1 MFPDENQLTMKKLFT
16 LIFIF
21 SIIFTTQAQNPKR
34 EFRGAWIA
42 TVGNIDYPTS
52 KTLTTA
58 QQQTEFIK
66 LLDQHKQAG
75 INAVMVQIRTNGDAF
90 YPSELAPWSEFLT
103 GRQGKAPD
111 PFYDPMLFMISE
123 CRKRGI
129 EFHAWF
135 NPYRAVANVNTSI
148 LDAKHVAIKR
158 PDWLL
163 SYGNLRV
170 LDPGNPEVRKHV
182 TQVVLEVTNKYDID
196 GVHFD
201 DYFYPYPST
210 GLTLNDSATYA
221 KDKRGIVN
229 KNDWRRDNVNIL
241 IKAISDSIKSVKP
254 WVKFGISPFGI
265 WQNKTANQPLGS
277 PTGGLESYNDIYC
290 DTRTW
295 LQKGW
300 IDYVVPQLYWN
311 IGLTVADY
319 SKLVPWWAENSFDRH
334 LYIGQAAYRI
344 NATDNTTW
352 QNTSHMPSQIR
363 LNRANGKVQGSIYY
377 NTNTLNRNPL
387 GFRDS
392 LITNFYKN
400 PSLMP
405 TMAWK
410 DAVSPNA
417 PQNLSVNF
425 TNTGFELK
433 WTKPTAGT
441 TELEKIKGYVI
452 YRFAN
457 NETVDVNKI
466 DAIRTIV
473 YKDTTAF
480 FDIQSMPQATKYT
493 YIVTAFD
500 RLQNES
506 GPSNAST
513 AILVTGI
520 EEENFVTELSQNSPN
535 PFSDYTKINYRL
547 AKSGNVLL
555 TIKDIFGL
563 DRVILVNERQSAG
576 NQSVE
581 FRNQTLNA
589 GIYLY
594 VLETDEGVMSR
605 KMVVVR

>member
-1 MFPDENQLTMKKLFT
+1 MKKLFT
-16 LIFIF
+16 LIIF
-21 SIIFTTQAQNPKR
+21 SCVLFHLKAQNPKR

-52 KTLTTA
+52 KNLTTA
-58 QQQTEFIK
+58 QQQAEFIK

-103 GRQGKAPD
+103 GRQGKAPE
-111 PFYDPMLFMISE
+111 PFYDPILFMISE

-148 LDAKHVAIKR
+148 LDAKHVAIKH
-158 PDWLL
+158 PEWL
-163 SYGNLRV
+163 SPFGNLRV

-182 TQVVLEVTNKYDID
+182 TQVVLEVTNKYDVD

-201 DYFYPYPST
+201 DYFYPYPDPA
-210 GLTLNDSATYA
+210 GIIKYNDSTTYA
-221 KDKRGIVN
+221 NNKRGILN
-229 KNDWRRDNVNIL
+229 KNDWRRDNVNL
-241 IKAISDSIKSVKP
+241 LVKAISDSIKSVKP

-265 WQNKTANQPLGS
+265 WQNKSTAQPLGS
-277 PTGGLESYNDIYC
+277 ATGGLESYNDIYC

-300 IDYVVPQLYWN
+300 VDYVVPQLYWN
-311 IGLTVADY
+311 IGLAVADY
-319 SKLVPWWAENSFDRH
+319 SKLVPWWADNSFDRH

-363 LNRANGKVQGSIYY
+363 LNRATNKVQGSIYY
-377 NTNTLNRNPL
+377 NTNTLNKNPL

-392 LITNFYKN
+392 LITNFYKT

-410 DAVSPNA
+410 DDIAPNV
-417 PQNLSVNF
+417 PQNLSVNL
-425 TNTGFELK
+425 TNTGLELK
-433 WTKPTAGT
+433 WTKPTTGT
-441 TELEKIKGYVI
+441 SELEKIKGYVI

-457 NETVDVNKI
+457 NETVDINKTG
-466 DAIRTIV
+466 AIRSII

-480 FDIQSMPQATKYT
+480 FDLQSTPQATRYT
-493 YIVTAFD
+493 YVVTAFD

-506 GPSNAST
+506 LPSNPST
-513 AILVTGI
+513 AVLITGI
-520 EEENFVTELSQNSPN
+520 EDENYSTELSQNSPN

-547 AKSGNVLL
+547 TKSGNILL
-555 TIKDIFGL
+555 TVKDLFGQ
-563 DRVILVNERQSAG
+563 DKIILVNERQSSG
-576 NQSVE
+576 NQSIE
-581 FRNQTLNA
+581 FHNQTLNS
-589 GIYLY
+589 GIYIY
-594 VLETDEGVMSR
+594 VLETEEGVMSR
-605 KMVVVR
+605 KMVVIR

>member
-1 MFPDENQLTMKKLFT
+1 MKQIFTILFIC
-16 LIFIF
+16 LFF
-21 SIIFTTQAQNPKR
+21 NTTQAQNPKR

-103 GRQGKAPD
+103 GRQGKAPE
-111 PFYDPMLFMISE
+111 PFYDPILFMISE

-148 LDAKHVAIKR
+148 LDVKHVAIKH
-158 PDWLL
+158 PEWLL
-163 SYGNLRV
+163 PFGNLRV
-170 LDPGNPEVRKHV
+170 LDPGLAEVRKHV
-182 TQVVLEVTNKYDID
+182 TQVVLEVANKYDVD
-196 GVHFD
+196 GIHFD
-201 DYFYPYPST
+201 DYFYPYPTT

-221 KDKRGIVN
+221 NNKRGITN
-229 KNDWRRDNVNIL
+229 KNDWRRDNVNL
-241 IKAISDSIKSVKP
+241 LVKLISDSIKSVKP

-265 WQNKTANQPLGS
+265 WQNKSTTQPLGS

-300 IDYVVPQLYWN
+300 IDYVAPQLYWN
-311 IGLTVADY
+311 IGLAVADF
-319 SKLVPWWAENSFDRH
+319 SKLVPWWADNTFDRH
-334 LYIGQAAYRI
+334 LYVGHGAYRI
-344 NATDNTTW
+344 NATDAVAW
-352 QNTSHMPSQIR
+352 QNPSEMPNQIR
-363 LNRANGKVQGSIYY
+363 LVRSNAKAQGSMFY
-377 NTNTLNRNPL
+377 NTNSLNKNLL

-392 LITNFYKN
+392 LITKLYNT

-410 DAVSPNA
+410 DAVAPNI
-417 PQNLSVNF
+417 PQNLSVNL
-425 TNTGFELK
+425 TNTGLELK
-433 WTKPTAGT
+433 WTKPIAGT
-441 TELEKIKGYVI
+441 FELEKIRGYVI

-457 NETVDVNKI
+457 NETVDINKVS
-466 DAIRTIV
+466 AIRTII

-480 FDIQSMPQATKYT
+480 FDTQSTPQATKYT
-493 YIVTAFD
+493 YVITAFD

-506 GPSNAST
+506 QPSNAST

-520 EEENFVTELSQNSPN
+520 EEEHFPTELSQNSPN
-535 PFSDYTKINYRL
+535 PFSDYTRINYRL

-555 TIKDIFGL
+555 TIKDLFGQ
-563 DRVILVNERQSAG
+563 DKTILVNERQLVG

-581 FRNQTLNA
+581 FRNQTLDS
-589 GIYLY
+589 GIYIY
-594 VLETDEGVMSR
+594 VLETEEGIMSR
-605 KMVVVR
+605 KMVIIK

>member
-1 MFPDENQLTMKKLFT
+1 MKQ
-16 LIFIF
+16 
-21 SIIFTTQAQNPKR
+21 IFTILFICLFFITAQAQNPKR

-58 QQQTEFIK
+58 QQQAEFIRI
-66 LLDQHKQAG
+66 LDQHKQAG

-103 GRQGKAPD
+103 GRQGKAPE

-135 NPYRAVANVNTSI
+135 NPYRAVANVNTAS

-163 SYGNLRV
+163 PYGNLRV

-182 TQVVLEVTNKYDID
+182 TQVVLEVTNKYDVD

-201 DYFYPYPST
+201 DYFYPYPQT
-210 GLTLNDSATYA
+210 GLILNDSATYA
-221 KDKRGIVN
+221 KNNRGIISR
-229 KNDWRRDNVNIL
+229 NDWRRDNVNL
-241 IKAISDSIKSVKP
+241 LVKAISDSIKAVKP

-265 WQNKTANQPLGS
+265 WQNKTTAQPLGS
-277 PTGGLESYNDIYC
+277 ATNGLQSYSDIYC

-295 LQKGW
+295 LEKGW

-311 IGLTVADY
+311 IGAPISDY

-344 NATDNTTW
+344 NEAGNATW
-352 QNTSHMPSQIR
+352 QNTTHMPSQIR

-377 NTNTLNRNPL
+377 NTNTLNKNSL

-392 LITNFYKN
+392 LITNFYKT

-410 DAVSPNA
+410 DAIAPNV
-417 PQNLSVNF
+417 PQNLSVNL
-425 TNTGFELK
+425 TNTGLELK
-433 WTKPTAGT
+433 WTKPTVGT
-441 TELEKIKGYVI
+441 SELDKIKGYVI

-457 NETVDVNKI
+457 NETVDINKAN
-466 DAIRTIV
+466 AIRTII

-480 FDIQSMPQATKYT
+480 FDTQSTPQSTKYT
-493 YIVTAFD
+493 YVITAFD

-506 GPSNAST
+506 QPSNAST
-513 AILVTGI
+513 AVLVTGI
-520 EEENFVTELSQNSPN
+520 EEENLLTELSQNAPN
-535 PFSDYTKINYRL
+535 PFSDFTKINYRL

-555 TIKDIFGL
+555 TIKDLFGQ
-563 DRVILVNERQSAG
+563 DKVVLVNERQSAG

-581 FRNQTLNA
+581 FRNQTLNS
-589 GIYLY
+589 GIYIY
-594 VLETDEGVMSR
+594 VLETEEGVMSR

>member
-1 MFPDENQLTMKKLFT
+1 MKR
-16 LIFIF
+16 
-21 SIIFTTQAQNPKR
+21 IFTVILICLFFTTVQAQNPKR

-58 QQQTEFIK
+58 QQQAEFIK

-103 GRQGKAPD
+103 GRQGKAPE
-111 PFYDPMLFMISE
+111 PFYDPVFFMISE

-135 NPYRAVANVNTSI
+135 NPYRAVANVNTAI
-148 LDAKHVAIKR
+148 LDVKHVAIKH
-158 PDWLL
+158 PEWLL
-163 SYGNLRV
+163 PYGNLRV

-182 TQVVLEVTNKYDID
+182 TQVILEVTNKYDVD
-196 GVHFD
+196 GIHFD
-201 DYFYPYPST
+201 DYFYPYPTT
-210 GLTLNDSATYA
+210 GLVLNDSATYA
-221 KDKRGIVN
+221 KNKRGILN
-229 KNDWRRDNVNIL
+229 KNDWRRDNVNL
-241 IKAISDSIKSVKP
+241 LVKVISDSIKSVKP

-265 WQNKTANQPLGS
+265 WQNKSTSQPLGS
-277 PTGGLESYNDIYC
+277 ATNGLESYNDIYC

-300 IDYVVPQLYWN
+300 IDYVAPQLYWN
-311 IGLTVADY
+311 IGLTIADY

-344 NATDNTTW
+344 NATDNITW

-363 LNRANGKVQGSIYY
+363 LNRATNKVQGSIFY
-377 NTNTLNRNPL
+377 NTNTLNKNPL

-392 LITNFYKN
+392 LITNFYKT

-410 DAVSPNA
+410 DAIAPNV
-417 PQNLSVNF
+417 PQNLSINL
-425 TNTGFELK
+425 TNTGLELK
-433 WTKPTAGT
+433 WTKPTTGT
-441 TELEKIKGYVI
+441 SELEKIKGYVI

-457 NETVDVNKI
+457 NETVDISKAG
-466 DAIRTIV
+466 AIRTII

-480 FDIQSMPQATKYT
+480 FDTQNLPQALKYT
-493 YIVTAFD
+493 YVITAFD

-506 GPSNAST
+506 QPSNAST
-513 AILVTGI
+513 TVLVTGI
-520 EEENFVTELSQNSPN
+520 EEENLLTELSQNAPN
-535 PFSDYTKINYRL
+535 PFSDYTKINYHL
-547 AKSGNVLL
+547 AKSENVLL
-555 TIKDIFGL
+555 TIKDLFGQ

-581 FRNQTLNA
+581 FRNQTLNS
-589 GIYLY
+589 GIYIY
-594 VLETDEGVMSR
+594 VLETEEGVMSR

>member
-1 MFPDENQLTMKKLFT
+1 MKKLFT
-16 LIFIF
+16 LFF
-21 SIIFTTQAQNPKR
+21 FCLLFTVQAQNPKR

-52 KTLTTA
+52 KFLTTA

-103 GRQGKAPD
+103 GRQGKTPE
-111 PFYDPMLFMISE
+111 PFYDPMLFMVSE

-135 NPYRAVANVNTSI
+135 NPYRAVSNVNTAI
-148 LDAKHVAIKR
+148 LDAKHVAIKH
-158 PDWLL
+158 PEWLL
-163 SYGNLRV
+163 PFGNLRV
-170 LDPGNPEVRKHV
+170 LDPGNAEVRKHV
-182 TQVVLEVTNKYDID
+182 RQVVMEVVNRYDID

-201 DYFYPYPST
+201 DYFYPYPTT

-221 KDKRGIVN
+221 KDKRGVLN
-229 KNDWRRDNVNIL
+229 KNDWRRDNVNLL
-241 IKAISDSIKSVKP
+241 IKAISDSIKVVKP

-265 WQNKTANQPLGS
+265 WQNKSTAQPLGS
-277 PTGGLESYNDIYC
+277 ATGGLESYSDIYC

-295 LQKGW
+295 LQNGW
-300 IDYVVPQLYWN
+300 IDYVAPQLYWN

-344 NATDNTTW
+344 NAADNTTW

-377 NTNTLNRNPL
+377 NTNTLNKNPL

-392 LITNFYKN
+392 LITNFYKT

-410 DAVSPNA
+410 DAVAPNA
-417 PQNLSVNF
+417 PQNLSVNL
-425 TNTGFELK
+425 TQSGLELK
-433 WTKPTAGT
+433 WTKPTTGT
-441 TELEKIKGYVI
+441 SEFEKIRGYVV

-457 NETVDVNKI
+457 NEPVDINKVSG
-466 DAIRTIV
+466 IRTIL

-480 FDIQSMPQATKYT
+480 FDTQSTPQATKYT
-493 YIVTAFD
+493 YVITAFD

-506 GPSNAST
+506 QPSNGST
-513 AILVTGI
+513 AVLVTGI
-520 EEENFVTELSQNSPN
+520 EQENLLTELSQNFPN
-535 PFSDYTKINYRL
+535 PFSDYTKINYHL
-547 AKSGNVLL
+547 AKSSKVLL
-555 TIKDIFGL
+555 TIKDLFGQ
-563 DRVILVNERQSAG
+563 DRIILVNERQSAG
-576 NQSVE
+576 DQSIE
-581 FRNQTLNA
+581 FRNQTLNS

-594 VLETDEGVMSR
+594 VLETEEGIMSR

>member
-1 MFPDENQLTMKKLFT
+1 MKKLFT
-16 LIFIF
+16 LITICFFHI
-21 SIIFTTQAQNPKR
+21 TVQAQNPKR

-52 KTLTTA
+52 KTLTTV
-58 QQQTEFIK
+58 QQQAEFIK

-75 INAVMVQIRTNGDAF
+75 INAIMVQIRTNGDAF

-103 GRQGKAPD
+103 GKQGKAPE

-135 NPYRAVANVNTSI
+135 NPYRAVTNVNTSI
-148 LDAKHVAIKR
+148 LDIKHVAIKH
-158 PDWLL
+158 PEWLL
-163 SYGNLRV
+163 PYGNLRV

-182 TQVVLEVTNKYDID
+182 TQVVLEVTNKYDVD

-201 DYFYPYPST
+201 DYFYPYPTT

-221 KDKRGIVN
+221 KDKRGIIN
-229 KNDWRRDNVNIL
+229 KNDWRRDNVNL
-241 IKAISDSIKSVKP
+241 LVKMISDSIKSVKP

-265 WQNKTANQPLGS
+265 WQNKTTAQPLGS
-277 PTGGLESYNDIYC
+277 ATGGLESYNDIYC

-300 IDYVVPQLYWN
+300 IDYVAPQLYWN

-319 SKLVPWWAENSFDRH
+319 SKLVPWWADNSFDRH

-344 NATDNTTW
+344 NAADNVTW
-352 QNTSHMPSQIR
+352 QNTAHMPSQIR
-363 LNRANGKVQGSIYY
+363 LNRANRKVQGSIYY
-377 NTNTLNRNPL
+377 NTNTLNKNPL

-392 LITNFYKN
+392 LITNFYN
-400 PSLMP
+400 TPSLMP

-410 DAVSPNA
+410 DAIAPNI
-417 PQNLSVNF
+417 PLNLSVNL
-425 TNTGFELK
+425 TNTGLELK
-433 WTKPTAGT
+433 WTKPTTGT
-441 TELEKIKGYVI
+441 SELEKIRGYVV

-457 NETVDVNKI
+457 NEAVDINKVG
-466 DAIRTIV
+466 AIRTII

-480 FDIQSMPQATKYT
+480 FDSQSILQATKFT
-493 YIVTAFD
+493 YVITAFD

-506 GPSNAST
+506 GPSNTSS

-520 EEENFVTELSQNSPN
+520 EEENFLTELSQNAPN
-535 PFSDYTKINYRL
+535 PFSDFTTINYSL
-547 AKSGNVLL
+547 AKLGNVLL
-555 TIKDIFGL
+555 TIKDLFGQ
-563 DRVILVNERQSAG
+563 DKIILVNERQLAG
-576 NQSVE
+576 NHSVE
-581 FRNQTLNA
+581 FRNQILNS
-589 GIYLY
+589 GIYVY
-594 VLETDEGVMSR
+594 VLETKEGVMSR

>member
-1 MFPDENQLTMKKLFT
+1 MKKLFT
-16 LIFIF
+16 AITFCFFFINV
-21 SIIFTTQAQNPKR
+21 QAQNPKR

-58 QQQTEFIK
+58 QQQAEFIK

-103 GRQGKAPD
+103 GRQGKAPE

-148 LDAKHVAIKR
+148 LDAKHVAIKH
-158 PDWLL
+158 PEWLL
-163 SYGNLRV
+163 PYGVLRV

-182 TQVVLEVTNKYDID
+182 KQVVLEVTNKYDVD

-201 DYFYPYPST
+201 DYFYPYPVT
-210 GLTLNDSATYA
+210 GLILNDSATYA
-221 KDKRGIVN
+221 KNNRGIISR
-229 KNDWRRDNVNIL
+229 NDWRRDNVNL
-241 IKAISDSIKSVKP
+241 LVKAISDSIKSVKP

-265 WQNKTANQPLGS
+265 WQNKTTAQPLGS
-277 PTGGLESYNDIYC
+277 ATGGLQSYSDIYC

-295 LQKGW
+295 LEKGW

-319 SKLVPWWAENSFDRH
+319 SKLVPWWADNSFDRH

-344 NATDNTTW
+344 NAADNTTW
-352 QNTSHMPSQIR
+352 QNTTHMPSQIR

-377 NTNTLNRNPL
+377 NTNTLNKNPL

-392 LITNFYKN
+392 LITNFYRT

-410 DAVSPNA
+410 DAIAPNV
-417 PQNLSVNF
+417 PQNLSVNL
-425 TNTGFELK
+425 TNTGLELK
-433 WTKPTAGT
+433 WTKPSAGT
-441 TELEKIKGYVI
+441 SELDKIRGYVI

-457 NETVDVNKI
+457 NEAVDITKS
-466 DAIRTIV
+466 ATIRTII

-480 FDIQSMPQATKYT
+480 FDTQSTPQSTKYT
-493 YIVTAFD
+493 YVITAFD

-506 GPSNAST
+506 QPSNAST
-513 AILVTGI
+513 AVLVTGI
-520 EEENFVTELSQNSPN
+520 EEENLLTELSQNAPN
-535 PFSDYTKINYRL
+535 PFSDFTKINYHL
-547 AKSGNVLL
+547 VKSSNVLL
-555 TIKDIFGL
+555 TIKDLFGQ
-563 DRVILVNERQSAG
+563 DKVILVNERQSAG

-581 FRNQTLNA
+581 FRNQTLNS
-589 GIYLY
+589 GIYIY
-594 VLETDEGVMSR
+594 VLETEEGVMSR

>member
-1 MFPDENQLTMKKLFT
+1 MKKLFT
-16 LIFIF
+16 LITFCFFHITVQ
-21 SIIFTTQAQNPKR
+21 SQNPKR

-52 KTLTTA
+52 KTLTTT
-58 QQQTEFIK
+58 QQQAEFIK

-75 INAVMVQIRTNGDAF
+75 INAIMVQIRTNGDAF

-103 GRQGKAPD
+103 GRQGKAPE

-148 LDAKHVAIKR
+148 LDVKHVAIKHAE
-158 PDWLL
+158 WLL
-163 SYGNLRV
+163 PYGNLRV

-182 TQVVLEVTNKYDID
+182 TQVVLEVTNKYDVD

-201 DYFYPYPST
+201 DYFYPYPTT
-210 GLTLNDSATYA
+210 GLILNDSETYA
-221 KDKRGIVN
+221 KDKRGIIN
-229 KNDWRRDNVNIL
+229 KNDWRRDNVNL
-241 IKAISDSIKSVKP
+241 LVKMISDSIKSIKP

-265 WQNKTANQPLGS
+265 WQNKTTVQPLGS
-277 PTGGLESYNDIYC
+277 ATGGLESYNDIYC
-290 DTRTW
+290 DTRMW

-300 IDYVVPQLYWN
+300 IDYVAPQLYWN
-311 IGLTVADY
+311 IGLSVADY
-319 SKLVPWWAENSFDRH
+319 SKLVPWWADNSFDRH

-344 NATDNTTW
+344 NASDNATW
-352 QNTSHMPSQIR
+352 QNTAHMPSQIR

-377 NTNTLNRNPL
+377 NTNTLNKNLL

-392 LITNFYKN
+392 LITNFYST

-410 DAVSPNA
+410 DAIAPNV
-417 PQNLSVNF
+417 PLNLSVNL
-425 TNTGFELK
+425 TNTGLELK
-433 WTKPTAGT
+433 WTKPTTGT
-441 TELEKIKGYVI
+441 SELEKIRGYVV

-457 NETVDVNKI
+457 NEAVDINKVG
-466 DAIRTIV
+466 AIRAII

-480 FDIQSMPQATKYT
+480 FDSQSTPQATKYT
-493 YIVTAFD
+493 YVITAFD

-506 GPSNAST
+506 GPSNTST

-520 EEENFVTELSQNSPN
+520 EEENFLTELSQNTPN
-535 PFSDYTKINYRL
+535 PFSDFTTINYRL
-547 AKSGNVLL
+547 AKSSNVLV
-555 TIKDIFGL
+555 TIKDLFGQ
-563 DRVILVNERQSAG
+563 DKIILVNERQLAG

-581 FRNQTLNA
+581 FRNQILNS
-589 GIYLY
+589 GIYIY
-594 VLETDEGVMSR
+594 VLETDDGIMSR
-605 KMVVVR
+605 KMLVVR

>member
-1 MFPDENQLTMKKLFT
+1 MKKLFT
-16 LIFIF
+16 AITFCFFFINV
-21 SIIFTTQAQNPKR
+21 QAQNPKR

-58 QQQTEFIK
+58 QQQAEFIK

-103 GRQGKAPD
+103 GRQGKAPE

-148 LDAKHVAIKR
+148 LDAKHVAIKH
-158 PDWLL
+158 PEWLL
-163 SYGNLRV
+163 PYGVLRV

-182 TQVVLEVTNKYDID
+182 KQVVLEVTNKYDVD

-201 DYFYPYPST
+201 DYFYPYPVT
-210 GLTLNDSATYA
+210 GLILNDSATYA
-221 KDKRGIVN
+221 KNNRGIISR
-229 KNDWRRDNVNIL
+229 NDWRRDNVNL
-241 IKAISDSIKSVKP
+241 LVKVISDSIKSVKP

-265 WQNKTANQPLGS
+265 WQNKTTAQPLGS
-277 PTGGLESYNDIYC
+277 ATGGLQSYSDIYC

-295 LQKGW
+295 LEKGW

-319 SKLVPWWAENSFDRH
+319 SKLVPWWADNSFDRH

-344 NATDNTTW
+344 NAADNTTW
-352 QNTSHMPSQIR
+352 QNTTHMPSQIR

-377 NTNTLNRNPL
+377 NTNTLNKNPL

-392 LITNFYKN
+392 LITNFYRT

-410 DAVSPNA
+410 DAIAPNV
-417 PQNLSVNF
+417 PQNLSVNL
-425 TNTGFELK
+425 TNTGLELK
-433 WTKPTAGT
+433 WTKPSAGT
-441 TELEKIKGYVI
+441 SELDKIRGYVI

-457 NETVDVNKI
+457 NEAVDITKS
-466 DAIRTIV
+466 ATIRTII

-480 FDIQSMPQATKYT
+480 FDTQSTPQSTKYT
-493 YIVTAFD
+493 YVITAFD

-506 GPSNAST
+506 QPSNAST
-513 AILVTGI
+513 AVLVTGI
-520 EEENFVTELSQNSPN
+520 EEENLLTELSQNAPN
-535 PFSDYTKINYRL
+535 PFSDFTKINYHL
-547 AKSGNVLL
+547 VKSSNVLL
-555 TIKDIFGL
+555 TIKDLFGQ
-563 DRVILVNERQSAG
+563 DKVILVNERQSAG

-581 FRNQTLNA
+581 FRNQTLNS
-589 GIYLY
+589 GIYIY
-594 VLETDEGVMSR
+594 VLETEEGVMSR

>member
-1 MFPDENQLTMKKLFT
+1 MKKLFT
-16 LIFIF
+16 LITICFFHITVQ
-21 SIIFTTQAQNPKR
+21 SQNPKR

-58 QQQTEFIK
+58 QQQAEFIK

-75 INAVMVQIRTNGDAF
+75 INAIMVQIRTNGDAF

-103 GRQGKAPD
+103 GKQGKAPE

-148 LDAKHVAIKR
+148 LDIKHVAIKH
-158 PDWLL
+158 PEWLL
-163 SYGNLRV
+163 PYGNLRV

-182 TQVVLEVTNKYDID
+182 TQVVLEVTNKYDVD

-201 DYFYPYPST
+201 DYFYPYPTT

-221 KDKRGIVN
+221 KDKRGIIN
-229 KNDWRRDNVNIL
+229 KNDWRRDNVNL
-241 IKAISDSIKSVKP
+241 LVKMISDSIKSVKP

-265 WQNKTANQPLGS
+265 WQNKTTAQPLGS
-277 PTGGLESYNDIYC
+277 ATGGLESYNDIYC

-300 IDYVVPQLYWN
+300 IDYVAPQLYWN

-319 SKLVPWWAENSFDRH
+319 SKLVPWWADNSFDRH

-344 NATDNTTW
+344 NAADNVTW
-352 QNTSHMPSQIR
+352 QNTAHMPSQIR
-363 LNRANGKVQGSIYY
+363 LNRANRKVQGSIYY
-377 NTNTLNRNPL
+377 NTNTLNKNPL

-392 LITNFYKN
+392 LITNFYN
-400 PSLMP
+400 TPSLMP

-410 DAVSPNA
+410 DAIAPNI
-417 PQNLSVNF
+417 PLNLSVNL
-425 TNTGFELK
+425 TNTGLELK
-433 WTKPTAGT
+433 WTKPTTGT
-441 TELEKIKGYVI
+441 SELEKIRGYVV

-457 NETVDVNKI
+457 NEAVDINKVG
-466 DAIRTIV
+466 AIRTII

-480 FDIQSMPQATKYT
+480 FDSQSILQATKFT
-493 YIVTAFD
+493 YVITAFD

-506 GPSNAST
+506 GPSNTSS

-520 EEENFVTELSQNSPN
+520 EEENFLTELSQNAPN
-535 PFSDYTKINYRL
+535 PFSDFTTINYSL
-547 AKSGNVLL
+547 AKLGNVLL
-555 TIKDIFGL
+555 TIKDLFGQ
-563 DRVILVNERQSAG
+563 DKIILVNERQLAG
-576 NQSVE
+576 NHSVE
-581 FRNQTLNA
+581 FRNQILNS
-589 GIYLY
+589 GIYVY
-594 VLETDEGVMSR
+594 VLETKEGVMSR

>member
-1 MFPDENQLTMKKLFT
+1 MKKLFT
-16 LIFIF
+16 LILLSSLIF
-21 SIIFTTQAQNPKR
+21 NTKAQNPKR

-52 KTLTTA
+52 KNLTTA
-58 QQQTEFIK
+58 QQQAEFMK

-90 YPSELAPWSEFLT
+90 YPSALAPWSEFLT
-103 GRQGKAPD
+103 GRQGKAPE

-135 NPYRAVANVNTSI
+135 NPYRAVANVNTSV
-148 LDAKHVAIKR
+148 LDANHVALKR

-163 SYGNLRV
+163 PYGNLRV

-182 TQVVLEVTNKYDID
+182 TQVVLEVTNKYDVD
-196 GVHFD
+196 GIHFD
-201 DYFYPYPST
+201 DYFYPYPAT

-221 KDKRGIVN
+221 KDKRGILN
-229 KNDWRRDNVNIL
+229 KNDWRRDNVNL
-241 IKAISDSIKSVKP
+241 LVKMISDSIKTIKP

-265 WQNKTANQPLGS
+265 WQNKSTSQPLGS
-277 PTGGLESYNDIYC
+277 ATNGLQSYSDIYC

-300 IDYVVPQLYWN
+300 IDYVAPQLYWN

-344 NATDNTTW
+344 NAADNTTW

-363 LNRANGKVQGSIYY
+363 LNRASGKVQGSIYY
-377 NTNTLNRNPL
+377 NTNTLNKNPL

-392 LITNFYKN
+392 LITNFYKT

-410 DAVSPNA
+410 DTVAPNV
-417 PQNLSVNF
+417 PQNLSVNL
-425 TNTGFELK
+425 TNTGLELK
-433 WTKPTAGT
+433 WTKPTTGT
-441 TELEKIKGYVI
+441 SELEKIKGYVI
-452 YRFAN
+452 YRFTN
-457 NETVDVNKI
+457 NETVDINKVG
-466 DAIRTIV
+466 AIRTII
-473 YKDTTAF
+473 YKDTTVF
-480 FDIQSMPQATKYT
+480 FDTQSTPQATKYT
-493 YIVTAFD
+493 YVVTAFD

-506 GPSNAST
+506 QPSNAST
-513 AILVTGI
+513 AVLVTGI
-520 EEENFVTELSQNSPN
+520 DEESFSTVLSQNAPN
-535 PFSDYTKINYRL
+535 PFSDFTTINYRL
-547 AKSGNVLL
+547 AKSGSVLL
-555 TIKDIFGL
+555 TIKDLFGQ
-563 DRVILVNERQSAG
+563 DKVILVNERQSVG
-576 NQSVE
+576 NQNVE
-581 FRNQTLNA
+581 FRNQNLNS
-589 GIYLY
+589 GIYIY
-594 VLETDEGVMSR
+594 VLETEEGIMSR

>member
-1 MFPDENQLTMKKLFT
+1 MKKLFT
-16 LIFIF
+16 AITFCFFFINV
-21 SIIFTTQAQNPKR
+21 QAQNPKR

-58 QQQTEFIK
+58 QQQAEFIK

-103 GRQGKAPD
+103 GRQGKAPE

-148 LDAKHVAIKR
+148 LDAKHVAIKH
-158 PDWLL
+158 PEWLL
-163 SYGNLRV
+163 PYGVLRV

-182 TQVVLEVTNKYDID
+182 TQVVLEVTNKYDVD

-201 DYFYPYPST
+201 DYFYPYPVT
-210 GLTLNDSATYA
+210 GLILNDSATYA
-221 KDKRGIVN
+221 KNNRGIISR
-229 KNDWRRDNVNIL
+229 NDWRRDNVNL
-241 IKAISDSIKSVKP
+241 LVKVISDSIKSVKP

-265 WQNKTANQPLGS
+265 WQNKTTAQPLGS
-277 PTGGLESYNDIYC
+277 ATGGLQSYSDIYC

-295 LQKGW
+295 LEKGW

-319 SKLVPWWAENSFDRH
+319 SKLVPWWADNSFDRH

-344 NATDNTTW
+344 NAADNTTW
-352 QNTSHMPSQIR
+352 QNTTHMPSQIR

-377 NTNTLNRNPL
+377 NTNTLNKNPL

-392 LITNFYKN
+392 LITNFYKT

-410 DAVSPNA
+410 DAIAPNV
-417 PQNLSVNF
+417 PQNLSVNL
-425 TNTGFELK
+425 TNTGLELK
-433 WTKPTAGT
+433 WTKPSAGT
-441 TELEKIKGYVI
+441 SELDKIRGYVI

-457 NETVDVNKI
+457 NEAVDITKS
-466 DAIRTIV
+466 ATIRTII

-480 FDIQSMPQATKYT
+480 FDTQSTPQSTKYT
-493 YIVTAFD
+493 YVITAFD

-506 GPSNAST
+506 QPSNAST
-513 AILVTGI
+513 AVLVTGI
-520 EEENFVTELSQNSPN
+520 EEENLLTELSQNAPN
-535 PFSDYTKINYRL
+535 PFSDFTKINYHL
-547 AKSGNVLL
+547 VKSSNVLL
-555 TIKDIFGL
+555 TIKDLFGQ
-563 DRVILVNERQSAG
+563 DKVILVNERQSAG

-581 FRNQTLNA
+581 FRNQTLNS
-589 GIYLY
+589 GIYIY
-594 VLETDEGVMSR
+594 VLETEEGVMSR

>member
-1 MFPDENQLTMKKLFT
+1 MKQ
-16 LIFIF
+16 
-21 SIIFTTQAQNPKR
+21 IFTMLFICLFFITAQAQNPKQ

-42 TVGNIDYPTS
+42 TVGNIDYPSS

-58 QQQTEFIK
+58 QQQAEFIK
-66 LLDQHKQAG
+66 LLDQHKLAG

-103 GRQGKAPD
+103 GRQGKAPE

-135 NPYRAVANVNTSI
+135 NPYRAIANVNTAI
-148 LDAKHVAIKR
+148 LDAKHVAIKH
-158 PDWLL
+158 PEWLL
-163 SYGNLRV
+163 PFGNLRV

-182 TQVVLEVTNKYDID
+182 TQVVLEVTNRYDVD
-196 GVHFD
+196 GIHFD
-201 DYFYPYPST
+201 DYFYPYPTT

-221 KDKRGIVN
+221 NNKRGIVN
-229 KNDWRRDNVNIL
+229 KNDWRRDNVNL
-241 IKAISDSIKSVKP
+241 LVKMISDSIKSVKP

-265 WQNKTANQPLGS
+265 WQNKTTAQPLGS
-277 PTGGLESYNDIYC
+277 ATGGLESYNDIYC

-300 IDYVVPQLYWN
+300 IDYIAPQLYWN
-311 IGLTVADY
+311 IGKTAADFAI
-319 SKLVPWWAENSFDRH
+319 LVPWWANNVFDRH
-334 LYIGQAAYRI
+334 FYIGHAAYQI
-344 NATDNTTW
+344 NTPNVNVADGLAW
-352 QNTSHMPSQIR
+352 QNSSQMPNQIR
-363 LNRANGKVQGSIYY
+363 LVRNTANAQGSMFY
-377 NTNTLNRNPL
+377 NTNTLNKNPL

-392 LITNFYKN
+392 LITKLYNT

-410 DAVSPNA
+410 DAVAPNV
-417 PQNLSVNF
+417 PQNLSVNL
-425 TNTGFELK
+425 TNTGLELK

-441 TELEKIKGYVI
+441 SELEKIRGYVI

-457 NETVDVNKI
+457 NETVDINKAN
-466 DAIRTIV
+466 AIRTII

-480 FDIQSMPQATKYT
+480 FDTQSTPQATKYT
-493 YIVTAFD
+493 YVITAFD
-500 RLQNES
+500 RLNNES
-506 GPSNAST
+506 QPSNAST
-513 AILVTGI
+513 AVLVTGI
-520 EEENFVTELSQNSPN
+520 EEENLLTELSQNAPN
-535 PFSDYTKINYRL
+535 PFSDFTVIKYRL

-555 TIKDIFGL
+555 TIKDLFGQ
-563 DRVILVNERQSAG
+563 DKVILVNEKQSAG

-581 FRNQTLNA
+581 FRNQTLNS
-589 GIYLY
+589 GIYVY
-594 VLETDEGVMSR
+594 VLETEDGFMSR

>member
-1 MFPDENQLTMKKLFT
+1 MKKLFT
-16 LIFIF
+16 LITICFF
-21 SIIFTTQAQNPKR
+21 HIIVQAQNPKR

-52 KTLTTA
+52 KTLTTT
-58 QQQTEFIK
+58 QQQAEFIK

-75 INAVMVQIRTNGDAF
+75 INAIMVQIRTNGDAF
-90 YPSELAPWSEFLT
+90 YPSEFAPWSEFLT
-103 GRQGKAPD
+103 GRQGKAPE

-135 NPYRAVANVNTSI
+135 NPYRAVANVNTST
-148 LDAKHVAIKR
+148 LDIKHVAIKR

-163 SYGNLRV
+163 PYGNLRV

-182 TQVVLEVTNKYDID
+182 MQVVLEVTNKYDVD

-201 DYFYPYPST
+201 DYFYPYPQT
-210 GLTLNDSATYA
+210 GLILNDSATYA
-221 KDKRGIVN
+221 KDKRGIIN
-229 KNDWRRDNVNIL
+229 KNDWRRDNVNL
-241 IKAISDSIKSVKP
+241 LVKMISDSIKSVKP

-265 WQNKTANQPLGS
+265 WQNKTTAQPLGS
-277 PTGGLESYNDIYC
+277 TTNGLQSYNDIYC

-300 IDYVVPQLYWN
+300 IDYVAPQLYWN
-311 IGLTVADY
+311 IGLTIADY
-319 SKLVPWWAENSFDRH
+319 SKLVPWWADNSFDRH

-344 NATDNTTW
+344 NAADNTTW
-352 QNTSHMPSQIR
+352 QNISHMPSQIR

-377 NTNTLNRNPL
+377 NTNTLNKNPL

-392 LITNFYKN
+392 LITNFYKT

-410 DAVSPNA
+410 DAVAPNV
-417 PQNLSVNF
+417 PQNLSVNL
-425 TNTGFELK
+425 TNTGLELK
-433 WTKPTAGT
+433 WTKPTAGKS
-441 TELEKIKGYVI
+441 ELDKIKGYVI

-457 NETVDVNKI
+457 NETVDINKAG
-466 DAIRTIV
+466 AIRSII

-480 FDIQSMPQATKYT
+480 FDTQSSPQATKYT
-493 YIVTAFD
+493 YVITAFD

-513 AILVTGI
+513 TVLVTGI
-520 EEENFVTELSQNSPN
+520 EEENLLTELSQNAPN
-535 PFSDYTKINYRL
+535 PFADFTKINYRL

-555 TIKDIFGL
+555 TIKDLFWRDKI
-563 DRVILVNERQSAG
+563 ILVNERQLAG
-576 NQSVE
+576 NHSVE
-581 FRNQTLNA
+581 FRNQTLNS
-589 GIYLY
+589 GIYIY
-594 VLETDEGVMSR
+594 VLETEEGVMSR

>member
-1 MFPDENQLTMKKLFT
+1 MKKLFT
-16 LIFIF
+16 LIAFCLFFIN
-21 SIIFTTQAQNPKR
+21 TQAQNPKR

-58 QQQTEFIK
+58 QQQAEFIK

-90 YPSELAPWSEFLT
+90 YPSQLAPWSEFLT

-111 PFYDPMLFMISE
+111 PFYDPVLFMISE

-135 NPYRAVANVNTSI
+135 NPYRAVANVNTAA
-148 LDAKHVAIKR
+148 LDANHVAIKR

-163 SYGNLRV
+163 PYGNLRV

-182 TQVVLEVTNKYDID
+182 TQVILEVTNKYDID
-196 GVHFD
+196 GIHFD
-201 DYFYPYPST
+201 DYFYPYPAT

-221 KDKRGIVN
+221 NNKRGILN
-229 KNDWRRDNVNIL
+229 KNDWRRDNVNL
-241 IKAISDSIKSVKP
+241 LVKMISDSIKSVKP

-265 WQNKTANQPLGS
+265 WQNKTAAQPLGS
-277 PTGGLESYNDIYC
+277 ATNGLQSYSDIYC

-295 LQKGW
+295 LEKGW
-300 IDYVVPQLYWN
+300 IDYVAPQLYWN
-311 IGLTVADY
+311 IGKVVADF
-319 SKLVPWWAENSFDRH
+319 SILVPWWADNVFDRH
-334 LYIGQAAYRI
+334 LYVGHAAYQI
-344 NATDNTTW
+344 NAPNSIVADGLAW
-352 QNTSHMPSQIR
+352 QNPSQMPNQIR
-363 LNRANGKVQGSIYY
+363 LVRNTSKAQGSMFY
-377 NTNTLNRNPL
+377 NTNSLNKNTL

-392 LITNFYKN
+392 LITKLYST

-410 DAVSPNA
+410 DAVAPNV
-417 PQNLSVNF
+417 PQNLLVSL
-425 TNTGFELK
+425 TNTGLELK
-433 WTKPTAGT
+433 WTKPSTGT
-441 TELEKIKGYVI
+441 SELEKIRGYVV

-457 NETVDVNKI
+457 NETVDINKVS
-466 DAIRTIV
+466 AIRTII

-480 FDIQSMPQATKYT
+480 FDTQSTPQAMKYT
-493 YIVTAFD
+493 YVITAFD
-500 RLQNES
+500 RLNNES
-506 GPSNAST
+506 LPSNAST
-513 AILVTGI
+513 AVLVTGI
-520 EEENFVTELSQNSPN
+520 EEENLSTELSQNSPN
-535 PFSDYTKINYRL
+535 PFSDYTRINYRL

-555 TIKDIFGL
+555 TIKDLFGQ
-563 DRVILVNERQSAG
+563 DKVVLVNERQSAG

-581 FRNQTLNA
+581 FRNQALNS
-589 GIYLY
+589 GIYIY
-594 VLETDEGVMSR
+594 VLETEEGIMSR

>member
-1 MFPDENQLTMKKLFT
+1 MKKLFT
-16 LIFIF
+16 LIIF
-21 SIIFTTQAQNPKR
+21 SIVFFPLKAQNPKR

-58 QQQTEFIK
+58 QQQAEFIK

-103 GRQGKAPD
+103 GRQGKAPE

-135 NPYRAVANVNTSI
+135 NPYRAIANVNTSI
-148 LDAKHVAIKR
+148 PDAKHVAIQH
-158 PDWLL
+158 PEWLL
-163 SYGNLRV
+163 PYGNLRV

-182 TQVVLEVTNKYDID
+182 TQVVLEVTNKYDVD

-201 DYFYPYPST
+201 DYFYPYPVT

-221 KDKRGIVN
+221 NNKRGILN
-229 KNDWRRDNVNIL
+229 KNDWRRDNVNL
-241 IKAISDSIKSVKP
+241 LVKAISDSIKSVKP

-265 WQNKTANQPLGS
+265 WQNKSTAQPLGS
-277 PTGGLESYNDIYC
+277 ATRGLESYNDIYC

-300 IDYVVPQLYWN
+300 IDYVAPQLYWN
-311 IGLTVADY
+311 IGLTIADY

-363 LNRANGKVQGSIYY
+363 LNRATDKVQGSIYY
-377 NTNTLNRNPL
+377 NTNTLNKNPL

-392 LITNFYKN
+392 LITNFYKT

-410 DAVSPNA
+410 DAVAPNV
-417 PQNLSVNF
+417 PQNLSVNL
-425 TNTGFELK
+425 TNTGLELK
-433 WTKPTAGT
+433 WIKPTIGT
-441 TELEKIKGYVI
+441 SELEKIKGYVI

-457 NETVDVNKI
+457 NETVDINKVG
-466 DAIRTIV
+466 AIRSII

-480 FDIQSMPQATKYT
+480 FDTQSTPQSTKYT
-493 YIVTAFD
+493 YVVTAFD

-506 GPSNAST
+506 LPSNSST
-513 AILVTGI
+513 AVLVTGI
-520 EEENFVTELSQNSPN
+520 EEENYSTELSQNAPN
-535 PFSDYTKINYRL
+535 PFTDYTKINYYL

-555 TIKDIFGL
+555 TIKDLFGQ
-563 DRVILVNERQSAG
+563 DKVILVNERQSAG

-581 FRNQTLNA
+581 FYNQSLNS
-589 GIYLY
+589 GIYIY
-594 VLETDEGVMSR
+594 VLETEEGIMSR
-605 KMVVVR
+605 RMVVVR